1 MEKKLYRS
9 GKNKMLGGV
18 CGGIGEF
25 ADVDPT
31 VIRIIWA
38 IVTLASLGFGIVGY
52 VLAWLIIPKNPKHN
66 WK

>member
-1 MEKKLYRS
+1 MAKKLYRS